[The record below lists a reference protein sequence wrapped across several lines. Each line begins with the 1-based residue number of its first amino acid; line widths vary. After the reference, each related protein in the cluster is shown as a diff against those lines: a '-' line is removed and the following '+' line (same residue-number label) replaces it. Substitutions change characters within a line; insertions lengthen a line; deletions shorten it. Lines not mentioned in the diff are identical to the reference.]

1 MNIYIVD
8 SVYLF
13 VLNFPLLSHLHLSR
27 SIKAVVRKFSS
38 SFKSI
43 APNEIADL
51 N

>member
-27 SIKAVVRKFSS
+27 SIKAVVRFSS
-38 SFKSI
+38 SFKCI
-43 APNEIADL
+43 APNLIADL